1 MSREEGRGRREEG
14 GGERKGGQGWGE
26 RGEVNGIDGRGG
38 VAKREKTVLDGGEE
52 EKDEDF
58 VWKWRVARSAV
69 SSFVSPFSLDH
80 CSWVSSCARSHC
92 PPQRSWSPNYMG
104 CTRRV
109 GSCFPAPL
117 KQTKDTFP
125 PPPPSLLHCPP
136 STPIQDTPPRAAP
149 RQTTNANLRSPPAM
163 AALLHL
169 KTWENS
175 GFFAFVR
182 GFSSAPKSRKILR
195 TFLLLFPPGGGRGQG
210 HPFWVW
216 VVGGRQLVISELF
229 TSLVGWPAMRRAFS
243 TLRSS

>member
-1 MSREEGRGRREEG
+1 M
-14 GGERKGGQGWGE
+14 
-26 RGEVNGIDGRGG
+26 
-38 VAKREKTVLDGGEE
+38 ACC
-52 EKDEDF
+52 
-58 VWKWRVARSAV
+58 AV
-69 SSFVSPFSLDH
+69 SRFVSPFSLDH

-169 KTWENS
+169 KSCEKS
-175 GFFAFVR
+175 GLTALDR
-182 GFSSAPKSRKILR
+182 GFSFAPKNPEKASG
-195 TFLLLFPPGGGRGQG
+195 LFCYFSPRGGGRAGSATLLTL
-210 HPFWVW
+210 W
-216 VVGGRQLVISELF
+216 VVGGG
-229 TSLVGWPAMRRAFS
+229 SL
-243 TLRSS
+243 